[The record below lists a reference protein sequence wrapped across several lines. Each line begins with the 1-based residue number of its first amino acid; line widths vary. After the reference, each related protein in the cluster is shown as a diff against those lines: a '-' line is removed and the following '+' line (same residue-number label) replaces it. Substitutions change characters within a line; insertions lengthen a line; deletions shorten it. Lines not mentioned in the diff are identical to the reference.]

1 MQWYSAI
8 DYTENEPAFKTPQ
21 YGLVYDGWYRNEERS
36 SFSLDGSVLGKGFGK
51 DAGDRVS
58 YRIDIPS
65 GMEDGAIGFRHKV
78 EKGKTATL
86 RLKER
91 TDPAK
96 IGDSC
101 KISGSGEFYHF
112 ISQSFQA

>member
-86 RLKER
+86 RLKGL
-91 TDPAK
+91 TDEVVK
-96 IGDSC
+96 FTGTGDFTTVSYFGRV
-101 KISGSGEFYHF
+101 SSF
-112 ISQSFQA
+112 FQA

>member
-1 MQWYSAI
+1 MAYIDYPEAHPQVKASGASRLQWYSAI

-58 YRIDIPS
+58 YRIDIPE
-65 GMEDGAIGFRHKV
+65 G
-78 EKGKTATL
+78 
-86 RLKER
+86 
-91 TDPAK
+91 
-96 IGDSC
+96 
-101 KISGSGEFYHF
+101 IS
-112 ISQSFQA
+112 IR